1 MSRANLELGD
11 THSILAEC
19 DAQNLSRQEAAYVLA
34 TAFWESARTMEPVRE
49 AFWKSDGWRKDNLR
63 YYPWFGRGYV
73 QLTWERNY
81 RHAGKQL
88 GVDLTT
94 DPDVAMRPDIAVKVL
109 VLGMVEGW
117 FTGKKLSD
125 YFGAGRADYRN
136 ARRIIN
142 GIDKADTITTIA
154 REYDRELAVMGYG
167 GEPLQRDGVPDL
179 EMGNTAPKALVMVLQ
194 QDLKSLGYFS
204 GIIDG
209 KFGKLT
215 KRSVVAFQS
224 DNDLEP
230 TGILDAAT
238 REAMER
244 ATPQAIVRDVTED
257 DLRDRKSTIIRKAD
271 DLDKNA
277 DAQTGLMTLGGG
289 TWSLETLRSASEAA
303 QESKG
308 ALEWIGPWARENWYL
323 ALLLLG
329 LAALWYINKQNRT
342 KAAEIRDERVR
353 QAVTG
358 ENLSK

>member
-19 DAQNLSRQEAAYVLA
+19 DAQNLTRPEAAYVLA

-88 GVDLTT
+88 GIDLTT
-94 DPDVAMRPDIAVKVL
+94 DPDVAMQPEIAVKVL

-204 GIIDG
+204 GKIDG
-209 KFGKLT
+209 IFGKLT
-215 KRSVVAFQS
+215 KRSIVAFQS

-230 TGILDAAT
+230 TGVLDAAT

-244 ATPQAIVRDVTED
+244 GKPQQEIVRDVTAT
-257 DLRDRKSTIIRKAD
+257 DLRKRGSDTIKTADVQSTGSILGMGGIGIAGIQSAIEKAQQSQGVLEWAGAYLRD
-271 DLDKNA
+271 NWQLI
-277 DAQTGLMTLGGG
+277 GLFALFLGG
-289 TWSLETLRSASEAA
+289 WM
-303 QESKG
+303 
-308 ALEWIGPWARENWYL
+308 IARWMI
-323 ALLLLG
+323 A
-329 LAALWYINKQNRT
+329 
-342 KAAEIRDERVR
+342 ERVR
-353 QAVTG
+353 KAATG
-358 ENLSK
+358 TDLSL